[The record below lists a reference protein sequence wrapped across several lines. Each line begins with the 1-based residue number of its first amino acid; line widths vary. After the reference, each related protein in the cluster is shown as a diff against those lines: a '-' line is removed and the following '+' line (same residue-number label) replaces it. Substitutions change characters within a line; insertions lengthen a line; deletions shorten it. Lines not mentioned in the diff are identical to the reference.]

1 MGAYNEVNRI
11 WKKKTIFLLLF
22 HCCFNKCLPDTALYL
37 SSCQM

>member
-11 WKKKTIFLLLF
+11 WKKDFLLLF
-22 HCCFNKCLPDTALYL
+22 YCCFDKCLPGTALYL